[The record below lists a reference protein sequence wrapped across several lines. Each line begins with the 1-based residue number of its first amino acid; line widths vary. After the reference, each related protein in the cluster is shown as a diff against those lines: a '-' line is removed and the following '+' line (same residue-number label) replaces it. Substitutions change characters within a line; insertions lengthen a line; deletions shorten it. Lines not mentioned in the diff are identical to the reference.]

1 MCCICIQAAGPCRLN
16 CCFLTSLISA
26 CRLRQV
32 KKIVKQEALRKPQRL
47 FYLLAYFT
55 KSI

>member
-16 CCFLTSLISA
+16 CCFLTLLISA
-26 CRLRQV
+26 RRLRQV